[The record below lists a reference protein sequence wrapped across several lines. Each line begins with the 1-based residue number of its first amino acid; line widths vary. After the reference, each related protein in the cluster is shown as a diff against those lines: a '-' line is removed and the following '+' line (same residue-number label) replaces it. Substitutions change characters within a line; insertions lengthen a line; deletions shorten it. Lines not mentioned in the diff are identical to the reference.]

1 MASLSRGRSLV
12 SERDQAMNRLP
23 RDKQIQIIT
32 ALTEGCSIRSVER
45 MTGAHRDT
53 IMRLLV
59 RTGYRCMS
67 IMDDTIKNVR
77 TSVIECDEVWTF
89 VGKKDYSYPLEQQT
103 PGDGG
108 SQFVAVAMDRDTK
121 LIITYRV
128 GKRFP
133 ELAYGVISDLKER
146 VVGRP
151 TIVTDGWGA
160 YFEAVANVYGKYG
173 CNFGQLVKSVTQH
186 RRKFVREGYHVAKVV
201 SARKYPIFGNPHA
214 SDISTSIVERQNW
227 TLRTHMRRMTRMSN
241 GFSRKL
247 DNLKAAVALHYCTY
261 NFCRIHKTTRVTP
274 AMAAGLADHIWEIND
289 LLAT

>member
-1 MASLSRGRSLV
+1 
-12 SERDQAMNRLP
+12 MNILP
-23 RDKQIQIIT
+23 KEKQIQIIT

-108 SQFVAVAMDRDTK
+108 SQFVAIAMDRDTK

-128 GKRFP
+128 GKRIP
-133 ELAYGVISDLKER
+133 ELAYGVFSDLKER

-151 TIVTDGWGA
+151 TIVTDG
-160 YFEAVANVYGKYG
+160 
-173 CNFGQLVKSVTQH
+173 
-186 RRKFVREGYHVAKVV
+186 
-201 SARKYPIFGNPHA
+201 
-214 SDISTSIVERQNW
+214 
-227 TLRTHMRRMTRMSN
+227 
-241 GFSRKL
+241 
-247 DNLKAAVALHYCTY
+247 
-261 NFCRIHKTTRVTP
+261 
-274 AMAAGLADHIWEIND
+274 
-289 LLAT
+289 